1 MHGGITSETG
11 EVAFNIPG
19 AVKVYME
26 LYCFHGLHH
35 LKLYCGH
42 MGLGN
47 LISTYSRSL
56 LLIVSQNHSTVS
68 NCWIT
73 LCIQENGRS
82 QKNNYGHIPQDH
94 LQQSTIAI
102 PDNNGMADKFE
113 ERISLI
119 FLSKLSNYKKKY
131 RI

>member
-1 MHGGITSETG
+1 
-11 EVAFNIPG
+11 
-19 AVKVYME
+19 ME

-119 FLSKLSNYKKKY
+119 FFEQIVKLQEEISNLT
-131 RI
+131 RQRNELLPLLMNGQMSPLNSD